1 MLHRQAAALPKFT
14 MWTDAEPT
22 VCCTGK
28 KVQVSMEYTRKIG
41 PMPGQPGAG
50 SGQPDR
56 TMSFATVTSDSADP
70 PNVRTLAASLT
81 PGRHSLEAPSQKS
94 A

>member
-1 MLHRQAAALPKFT
+1 
-14 MWTDAEPT
+14 
-22 VCCTGK
+22 
-28 KVQVSMEYTRKIG
+28 MEYTRKIG

-70 PNVRTLAASLT
+70 PNVRTLDPTTVLMETQSAT
-81 PGRHSLEAPSQKS
+81 WPRQPGHFS
-94 A
+94 ATWLHTSAIL